1 MGSHFNPNNKE
12 FFESTHSNIYVDH
25 SMLIEYTNDIMNTN
39 LKWVCVS
46 RPRRFGKSTDAKML
60 IAYYSKGCDSSEL
73 FNDLK
78 MSQVSSYQ
86 EHLNK
91 HNVIFL
97 NMRDFFV
104 KYHNINEMI
113 SLINKKVLWELLP
126 DYSNC
131 RFFDETDLQEVLSDI
146 YSQTNEDFIFIID
159 EWDCVLRDNKVTFD
173 EQKIYLKYLETL
185 LKDKPY
191 VALAYMTGILPIKKY
206 GDQSAINMFKEIS
219 FINSTPLESFTG
231 FTETEVK
238 ELCGQHDMDFEMM
251 KEWYNG
257 YKMSEDISVYNPR
270 SVVYSIEDRK
280 YGNYWTGTETYESVK
295 TYINTNFDGLKEAII
310 KLLANEYVSV
320 NTTSF
325 LNDIRSYS
333 SRDDILTL
341 LIHLGYLGYIDGK
354 AYIPNKEV
362 YDEFVVAL
370 RNSSWDYVTESLKNS
385 EDLLEAIMNQKE
397 EKVAE
402 YIEKTHL
409 ETSII
414 QYNDENA
421 LAYTL
426 YIAMYIAR
434 KDYTFVRE
442 LPTGEG
448 FADLVLIPKHN
459 RKVPAMIIEL
469 KRDKK
474 AITAINQI
482 KDKKYYFGLEDYL
495 DDLLLVGISYDK
507 KTKKHQCIIEKY
519 QS

>member
-1 MGSHFNPNNKE
+1 
-12 FFESTHSNIYVDH
+12 
-25 SMLIEYTNDIMNTN
+25 
-39 LKWVCVS
+39 
-46 RPRRFGKSTDAKML
+46 
-60 IAYYSKGCDSSEL
+60 
-73 FNDLK
+73 
-78 MSQVSSYQ
+78 
-86 EHLNK
+86 
-91 HNVIFL
+91 
-97 NMRDFFV
+97 MRDFFV
-104 KYHNINEMI
+104 DHSDIKEMINE
-113 SLINKKVLWELLP
+113 INEEILWQLLP
-126 DYSNC
+126 DYSHCNF
-131 RFFDETDLQEVLSDI
+131 RNKNDLKHVLTNI
-146 YSQTNEDFIFIID
+146 YDQTNEDFIFIID
-159 EWDCVLRDNKVTFD
+159 EWDCVLRDSKVTFD

-206 GDQSAINMFKEIS
+206 GDQSAINMFDEIS
-219 FINSTPLESFTG
+219 FINPTPLESFTG

-238 ELCGQHDMDFEMM
+238 ELCEQYDMDFEMM

-257 YKMSEDISVYNPR
+257 YNLKNKISVYNPR
-270 SVVYSIEDRK
+270 SVVYSINKKD

-320 NTTSF
+320 NPTKF
-325 LNDIRSYS
+325 QNDIRSYS

-362 YDEFVVAL
+362 YDEFINAIDD
-370 RNSSWDYVTESLKNS
+370 SHWDYVSESLKNS

-397 EKVAE
+397 EKVAQ
-402 YIEKTHL
+402 YIEKAHL

-426 YIAMYIAR
+426 YIAMYISR

-469 KRDKK
+469 KRDKE

-495 DDLLLVGISYDK
+495 DDLMLVGISYDK

-519 QS
+519 IKISL

>member
-113 SLINKKVLWELLP
+113 SLINKKILWEVLP
-126 DYSNC
+126 DYSQC

-146 YSQTNEDFIFIID
+146 YSQTNDDFIFIID
-159 EWDCVLRDNKVTFD
+159 EWDCVLRDSIVSFD

-238 ELCGQHDMDFEMM
+238 ELC
-251 KEWYNG
+251 
-257 YKMSEDISVYNPR
+257 
-270 SVVYSIEDRK
+270 
-280 YGNYWTGTETYESVK
+280 
-295 TYINTNFDGLKEAII
+295 
-310 KLLANEYVSV
+310 
-320 NTTSF
+320 
-325 LNDIRSYS
+325 
-333 SRDDILTL
+333 
-341 LIHLGYLGYIDGK
+341 
-354 AYIPNKEV
+354 
-362 YDEFVVAL
+362 
-370 RNSSWDYVTESLKNS
+370 
-385 EDLLEAIMNQKE
+385 
-397 EKVAE
+397 
-402 YIEKTHL
+402 
-409 ETSII
+409 
-414 QYNDENA
+414 
-421 LAYTL
+421 
-426 YIAMYIAR
+426 
-434 KDYTFVRE
+434 E
-442 LPTGEG
+442 LMVE
-448 FADLVLIPKHN
+448 
-459 RKVPAMIIEL
+459 
-469 KRDKK
+469 
-474 AITAINQI
+474 
-482 KDKKYYFGLEDYL
+482 
-495 DDLLLVGISYDK
+495 
-507 KTKKHQCIIEKY
+507 
-519 QS
+519 